1 MKIKIIVR
9 EWIFR
14 IWYWY
19 INKSDKNA
27 EILFMNYGHTDS
39 GPEIIL
45 DSKDESNR
53 YSIQLYHYLASAIEL
68 QNKDIYEV
76 GCGRGGGLDYIARLF
91 SPASAMG
98 IDLDRRAINFC
109 NQHYSLESLSFL
121 HGDAQ
126 NLPMENKS
134 CDVVI
139 NVESSHRYPDINL
152 FFKGVHRILRP
163 GGYFLYTDFR
173 NDFEIPSLQKELQ
186 SSGMSLIKEEF
197 ITQEVVTAL
206 LLDDGRRRMLVKKLT
221 PRILHKTALDFAG
234 AIGSE
239 TYNKFVSRKYV
250 YFNYVFQKN

>member
-1 MKIKIIVR
+1 MKIKIVVR

-27 EILFMNYGHTDS
+27 EILFMNYGHADTS
-39 GPEIIL
+39 PGILL
-45 DSKDESNR
+45 DSRDESNR
-53 YSIQLYHYLASAIEL
+53 YSIQLYHYLANAIEL

-76 GCGRGGGLDYIARLF
+76 GCGRGGGLDYIARQF

-109 NQHYSLESLSFL
+109 KHHYSLENLSFL

-126 NLPMENKS
+126 KLPMDNKS

-139 NVESSHRYPDINL
+139 NVESSHRYPDIKL
-152 FFKGVHRILRP
+152 FFESVFRILRS
-163 GGYFLYTDFR
+163 GGYFLFTDFR
-173 NDFEIPSLQKELQ
+173 YDFEIPLLQEELQ
-186 SSGMSLIKEEF
+186 SSGLSLIKEEF
-197 ITQEVVTAL
+197 ITQQVVTAL
-206 LLDDGRRRMLVKKLT
+206 DLDDGRRRMLVEKLT
-221 PRILHKTALDFAG
+221 PRFLHKTALDFAG

-250 YFNYVFQKN
+250 YFNYIFQKN

>member
-27 EILFMNYGHTDS
+27 EILFMNYGHADS
-39 GPEIIL
+39 TPEIIL
-45 DSKDESNR
+45 DAKDESNR

-76 GCGRGGGLDYIARLF
+76 GCGRGGGLDYIARHF
-91 SPASAMG
+91 SPASATG

-109 NQHYSLESLSFL
+109 NRHYALEGLSFSQ
-121 HGDAQ
+121 GDAQ
-126 NLPMENKS
+126 KLPMDNKS

-139 NVESSHRYPDINL
+139 NVESSHRYPDIDL
-152 FFKGVHRILRP
+152 FLKGVHRILRP

-173 NDFEIPSLQKELQ
+173 YDFEIPLLQKELQ
-186 SSGMSLIKEEF
+186 SSGMSQIKEEF

-206 LLDDGRRRMLVKKLT
+206 ELDDGRRRMLVKKLT
-221 PRILHKTALDFAG
+221 PRFLHKTALDFAG

-250 YFNYVFQKN
+250 YFNYIFQKN

>member
-14 IWYWY
+14 VWYWY
-19 INKSDKNA
+19 INRSDKNA
-27 EILFMNYGHTDS
+27 EILFMNYGHADTS
-39 GPEIIL
+39 PAIIL
-45 DSKDESNR
+45 DSQDESNR
-53 YSIQLYHYLASAIEL
+53 YSIQLYHYLANAIEL

-76 GCGRGGGLDYIARLF
+76 GCGRGGGLDYIARYF

-109 NQHYSLESLSFL
+109 KQHYSLENLSFL

-126 NLPMENKS
+126 KLPMDKKS

-152 FFKGVHRILRP
+152 FLNGVHRILRS
-163 GGYFLYTDFR
+163 GGYFLFTDFR
-173 NDFEIPSLQKELQ
+173 YDFEIPLLQEELY

-197 ITQEVVTAL
+197 ITQQVVTAL
-206 LLDDGRRRMLVKKLT
+206 ELDDERRRMLVKKLA
-221 PRILHKTALDFAG
+221 PHFLHKTALDFAG

-239 TYNKFVSRKYV
+239 TYNRFVSRKYV
-250 YFNYVFQKN
+250 YFNYIFQKN

>member
-27 EILFMNYGHTDS
+27 EILFMNYGHADLA
-39 GPEIIL
+39 PEINL
-45 DSKDESNR
+45 DVKDESNR

-76 GCGRGGGLDYIARLF
+76 GCGRGGGLDYIARHF

-109 NQHYSLESLSFL
+109 NRHYSLESLSFSQ
-121 HGDAQ
+121 GDAQ
-126 NLPMENKS
+126 KLPMGNNS

-139 NVESSHRYPDINL
+139 NVESSHRYPDIDL
-152 FFKGVHRILRP
+152 FLKGVHRILRP

-173 NDFEIPSLQKELQ
+173 YDFEIPLLQKELQ
-186 SSGMSLIKEEF
+186 SFGMSLIKEEF
-197 ITQEVVTAL
+197 ITQQVVTAL
-206 LLDDGRRRMLVKKLT
+206 ELDDGRRRMLVKKLT
-221 PRILHKTALDFAG
+221 PRFLHKTALDFAG

-250 YFNYVFQKN
+250 YFNYIFQKN

>member
-1 MKIKIIVR
+1 MKIKIVVR

-27 EILFMNYGHTDS
+27 EILFMNYGHADTS
-39 GPEIIL
+39 PGILL
-45 DSKDESNR
+45 DSRDESNR
-53 YSIQLYHYLASAIEL
+53 YSIQLYHYLANAIEL

-76 GCGRGGGLDYIARLF
+76 GCGRGGGLDYIARQF

-98 IDLDRRAINFC
+98 IDLDRCAINFC
-109 NQHYSLESLSFL
+109 NQHYSLENLSFL

-126 NLPMENKS
+126 KLPLDNKS
-134 CDVVI
+134 YDIVI

-152 FFKGVHRILRP
+152 FLKGVQRILRP
-163 GGYFLYTDFR
+163 GGYFLFTDFR
-173 NDFEIPSLQKELQ
+173 YDFEIPFLQEELQ

-197 ITQEVVTAL
+197 ITQQVVTAL
-206 LLDDGRRRMLVKKLT
+206 DLDDGRRRMLVEKLT
-221 PRILHKTALDFAG
+221 PQFLHKTALDFAG

-250 YFNYVFQKN
+250 YFNYIFQKN